1 MSKFDKNKSLLKR
14 KARIKKSF
22 KSSRGKHPRLIIF
35 RSNKNIYAQLFDDIA
50 QKTLFS
56 SSTISKD
63 LKEKVQSVS
72 GKSNQSKEVGY
83 HIATLLKKKKI
94 NKFIF
99 DRNGYRYHGRVKAIA
114 DGIREKGIEF

>member
-1 MSKFDKNKSLLKR
+1 MAKLNKNHSMLKR

-22 KSSRGKHPRLIIF
+22 SSSLGRHPRLIIF
-35 RSNKNIYAQLFDDIA
+35 RSNKNIYAQLFDDNN

-56 SSTISKD
+56 SSTLSKE
-63 LKEKVQSVS
+63 LQSKIKKIE

-83 HIATLLKKKKI
+83 HIAGMLKKKKI

-99 DRNGYRYHGRVKAIA
+99 DRNGYRFHGRVKAIA